1 MKRTVLF
8 IVLGVAFA
16 AVSLWYLLS
25 AGRSK
30 RATRLKYS
38 LGGAL
43 LSLLAI
49 TSTGCGTIM
58 PGCYDVHIP
67 EPEREYQDPVYNI
80 NLLNEGE
87 DQQTITV
94 SNGRQFT
101 FEFDTNTACFPKF
114 VVTNSDVR
122 VIQESI
128 GEGEDNQR
136 VFTLDVGDYVGEA
149 KLSVWWMIDGY
160 HASLHSTHICNLD
173 IVADQEN

>member
-1 MKRTVLF
+1 
-8 IVLGVAFA
+8 
-16 AVSLWYLLS
+16 
-25 AGRSK
+25 
-30 RATRLKYS
+30 
-38 LGGAL
+38 
-43 LSLLAI
+43 
-49 TSTGCGTIM
+49 M

-67 EPEREYQDPVYNI
+67 EPEYQDPVYNI

-114 VVTNSDVR
+114 VVTNSDLR

-136 VFTLDVGDYVGEA
+136 VFTLDIGDYVGEA

-160 HASLHSTHICNLD
+160 HAALHSNHICNLD